1 MSVRIFKT
9 VRADEIGP
17 NSVIEVFGVY
27 YRVRKLNY
35 HGGSMTIFLQDEKEP
50 LSYFVKKDIIS
61 VTVPC
66 ELEIDIEVQP

>member
-1 MSVRIFKT
+1 MSVRLFKT

-17 NSVIEVFGVY
+17 NSVFEVFGVY

-35 HGGSMTIFLQDEKEP
+35 HGGKVTIFLQDEKEP
-50 LSYFVKKDIIS
+50 LSYFVKNDIIS
-61 VTVPC
+61 VTVPG

>member
-1 MSVRIFKT
+1 MVRLLKS

-17 NSVIEVFGVY
+17 NTVMEIFGVY

-35 HGGSMTIFLQDEKEP
+35 HGDRTTIFLQEEGEP
-50 LSYFVKKDIIS
+50 LSYFNKNDIIS

-66 ELEIDIEVQP
+66 ELKIDIEVKP